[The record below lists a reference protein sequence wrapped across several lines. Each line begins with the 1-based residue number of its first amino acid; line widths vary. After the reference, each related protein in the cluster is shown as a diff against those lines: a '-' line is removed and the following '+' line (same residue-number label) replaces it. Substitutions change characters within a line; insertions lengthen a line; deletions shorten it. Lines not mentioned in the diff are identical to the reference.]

1 MPFRFAA
8 KYGLLTYSALGNDD
22 AYVLDLAE
30 KIVCMLGGL
39 GAECLIGRENHLDG
53 GLHLH
58 AFFMFGRKFESR
70 NVRVFDV
77 DGRHPN
83 IVRGYKN
90 ARAGCDYAIKE
101 GDVVGGGLDPD
112 SLGAEVATDGGVWA
126 EILLAETRDEFFEAC
141 ARLAPRALLCS
152 FTSLSCYADWKYRPV
167 VAPYRSPEGLQFD
180 TSGFPE
186 LAEWVASS
194 LETTGGEGRRRS
206 LILWGGTRLGK
217 TLWARSLGNH
227 AYFGGLFCLDE
238 SLDDVD
244 YAVFDDMQ
252 GGLKFFHSY
261 KFWLGAQA
269 QFYATDKYKGKKL
282 INWGRPSIY
291 IANQNPLCDEGV
303 DHDWLIGNAEIVEI
317 TSSLLMPVE

>member
-30 KIVCMLGGL
+30 QIVDMLAKL
-39 GAECLIGRENHLDG
+39 GAECIIGRENHLDG

-112 SLGAEVATDGGVWA
+112 SLGTEVATDGGVWA
-126 EILLAETRDEFFEAC
+126 QILLAETRDEFFEAC

-152 FTSLSCYADWKYRPV
+152 FTSLSCYADWKYREV

-186 LAEWVASS
+186 LSEWVASS
-194 LETTGGEGRRRS
+194 LRTTGGEPPPLRGPLGTHGGVFRGPSAALSPFGTHAKPMLIVCRTKTKPHPVGRNSFRQDAVGPFTRQPC
-206 LILWGGTRLGK
+206 LLWGPILPR
-217 TLWARSLGNH
+217 
-227 AYFGGLFCLDE
+227 
-238 SLDDVD
+238 
-244 YAVFDDMQ
+244 
-252 GGLKFFHSY
+252 
-261 KFWLGAQA
+261 
-269 QFYATDKYKGKKL
+269 
-282 INWGRPSIY
+282 
-291 IANQNPLCDEGV
+291 
-303 DHDWLIGNAEIVEI
+303 
-317 TSSLLMPVE
+317 